1 MNWALKRVLF
11 LSRFLSRLAE
21 LANRIDFLILA
32 RSYVARESWKSLPLD
47 WGWDLEVDEVW
58 LNIIDLNWISN

>member
-1 MNWALKRVLF
+1 MNSALKRFLL

-32 RSYVARESWKSLPLD
+32 RSYVASESWRSLPLD
-47 WGWDLEVDEVW
+47 WGWDL
-58 LNIIDLNWISN
+58 